1 MIRNIITITILVE
14 IKIAQC
20 LRTSP
25 DRLEKGLTEGVS
37 DKMCT
42 KCPHLCRHD
51 AQNIRQP

>member
-1 MIRNIITITILVE
+1 MIRNITTITILVE

-51 AQNIRQP
+51 VQNICQP